1 MATERY
7 GRKNHAEAERIRSI
21 SITESLELLGHAGNY
36 MQGLQ
41 EANSERYGG
50 IHVDGTLGS
59 VDSNTSKAFYAFLVK
74 NIKELV
80 RYYQISKCPS

>member
-1 MATERY
+1 
-7 GRKNHAEAERIRSI
+7 
-21 SITESLELLGHAGNY
+21 